1 MPSKASISASLFQ
14 LHPGER
20 FRYRYNFFVFWER
33 ELRLE
38 AAVALHGKLAHPR
51 CVGGRRPAPDE
62 ARFVWARVRLGK
74 TGFLMV
80 QGTPLVSVCG
90 ALILLYALFELV
102 TQVFIGS
109 C

>member
-62 ARFVWARVRLGK
+62 ARFVSGARSPWQDR
-74 TGFLMV
+74 
-80 QGTPLVSVCG
+80 VSH
-90 ALILLYALFELV
+90 
-102 TQVFIGS
+102 GS
-109 C
+109 RDTFW